1 MKKNKLQTWNLAFSA
16 LFGIIGMLIGITIIY
31 FTTGKFDLSLLLGGL
46 IGATILIMIN
56 LIKVLMK
63 KDNLPETDERV
74 QKNVKS
80 YLFFSSH
87 IFIGLLFVALTIITF
102 LGFKS
107 ISLTYLWITII
118 AYLWVS
124 GVGGLIA
131 SRR

>member
-46 IGATILIMIN
+46 TGATILIMIN

-87 IFIGLLFVALTIITF
+87 IFIGLLFVALTIITL

-107 ISLTYLWITII
+107 ISLTYLWI
-118 AYLWVS
+118 
-124 GVGGLIA
+124 
-131 SRR
+131 